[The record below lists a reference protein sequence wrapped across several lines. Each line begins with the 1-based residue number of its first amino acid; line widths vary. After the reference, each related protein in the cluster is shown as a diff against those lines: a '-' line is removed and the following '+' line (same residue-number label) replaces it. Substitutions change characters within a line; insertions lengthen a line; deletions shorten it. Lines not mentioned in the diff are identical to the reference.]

1 MENHFIEV
9 GRTRTR
15 YLEAGSGGVP
25 VVFVHGGT
33 IGDASSASSA
43 DDFLPLVQACSAT
56 RRAIS
61 VDRLGHGYTDNPAED
76 DVEDWT
82 MDGSVKHFIRF
93 LEVMNA
99 GPYHLVGQSRGGY
112 VVTRT
117 TLERPDL
124 VASLTIGDS
133 NTVAP
138 GGARNEGIHLRNP
151 HPPGTIEAMEFT
163 TNIYYFSPEA
173 LSRELA
179 QKKLDIL
186 ATPKIRAAIERMG
199 PGGYRVKH
207 YLPGLV
213 KAREELFMRLKHEPL
228 KRRVQIIWA
237 FNDPTAP
244 IEMGYNLFAL
254 IALHQPHVAMHVVNQ
269 SGHSAY
275 RERFEP
281 FMRVLGKH
289 LEAVDDGN

>member
-1 MENHFIEV
+1 
-9 GRTRTR
+9 
-15 YLEAGSGGVP
+15 
-25 VVFVHGGT
+25 
-33 IGDASSASSA
+33 SA
-43 DDFLPLVQACSAT
+43 DDFLPLVEACGAT
-56 RRAIS
+56 RQAIS
-61 VDRLGHGYTDNPAED
+61 VDRLGHGFTDNPPD
-76 DVEDWT
+76 HDLSGWT
-82 MDGSVKHFIRF
+82 MAGSVAHFIRF
-93 LEVMNA
+93 LEELGA

-124 VASLTIGDS
+124 VRSLTIGDS

-151 HPPGTIEAMEFT
+151 HPAGSIEAMEFT
-163 TNIYYFSPEA
+163 TNLYYFDPST

-179 QKKLDIL
+179 QKKLDLL
-186 ATPKIRAAIERMG
+186 ATPKIRAAIKRMG

-207 YLPGLV
+207 YLPGLL
-213 KAREELFMRLKHEPL
+213 KDREELFMRLRSEPL

-244 IEMGYNLFAL
+244 IEMGYNLFEL
-254 IALHQPHVAMHVVNQ
+254 ISLHQPHCSMHVVNQ

-275 RERFEP
+275 RERFQP
-281 FMRVLGKH
+281 FMRVLSTH
-289 LEAVDDGN
+289 LETVDNGY